1 MLVPQNCLGVPA
13 EIAEE
18 GRDQFGHNP
27 QRQAGPAFGP
37 ARLAALG
44 FTAGRQGQALSTF
57 LAK

>member
-44 FTAGRQGQALSTF
+44 FTAGRQG
-57 LAK
+57 